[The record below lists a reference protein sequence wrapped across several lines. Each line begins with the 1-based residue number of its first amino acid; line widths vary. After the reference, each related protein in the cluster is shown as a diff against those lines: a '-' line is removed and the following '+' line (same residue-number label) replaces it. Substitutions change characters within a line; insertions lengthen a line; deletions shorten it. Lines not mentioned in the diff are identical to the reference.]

1 MQFAGTG
8 SVLQLSQDAK
18 AIGRLVAPAIAE
30 EADRHELVINLDAG
44 LSYYYDFDGAGI
56 KFTDNQGSDRPQAVG
71 SAHGASASLARA
83 QDLLL
88 ARRAISLVRG
98 YHESSPLYDN
108 RQLNAVAWRGD
119 SVQEAS
125 ATEAYHLRD
134 KSAGWMGT
142 TLLGALPMRRLQ
154 FLVAQDRIDAAVN
167 LDMQKFKSDYVGF
180 GLAARTLASYQGIY
194 LSAFGLM
201 GVSSNETQR
210 RMIGY
215 NMRASGELTT
225 SASYY
230 SARIWIRIC
239 R

>member
-1 MQFAGTG
+1 MAHR
-8 SVLQLSQDAK
+8 LLSRGRRIYSWRGVPYHWCAVITK
-18 AIGRLVAPAIAE
+18 A
-30 EADRHELVINLDAG
+30 
-44 LSYYYDFDGAGI
+44 
-56 KFTDNQGSDRPQAVG
+56 
-71 SAHGASASLARA
+71 ARF
-83 QDLLL
+83 
-88 ARRAISLVRG
+88 
-98 YHESSPLYDN
+98 YDN

-210 RMIGY
+210 RMIT
-215 NMRASGELTT
+215 NMRASGELAT
-225 SASYY
+225 SALLLQRAFGYAY
-230 SARIWIRIC
+230 VVELCARG
-239 R
+239 